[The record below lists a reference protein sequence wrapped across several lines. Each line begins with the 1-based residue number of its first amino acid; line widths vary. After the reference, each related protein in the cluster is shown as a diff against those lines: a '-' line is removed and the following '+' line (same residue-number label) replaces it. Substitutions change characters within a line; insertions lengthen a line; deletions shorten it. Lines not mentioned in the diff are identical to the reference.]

1 MDIDE
6 FEDGVEQ
13 MNHDKFWDTITDTVD
28 VDTKPC
34 MMCGETSK
42 VKMLVHHYLE
52 WQNGGL
58 IDQVCPEMPK
68 ETREMLISGTHPECW
83 EKMFEGNEEDEED
96 LI

>member
-13 MNHDKFWDTITDTVD
+13 LNHDKFWDTITDTVD
-28 VDTKPC
+28 VDTKEC

-58 IDQVCPEMPK
+58 IDRVCPEMPK
-68 ETREMLISGTHPECW
+68 ETREMLISGTHPDCW
-83 EKMFEGNEEDEED
+83 DKMIQDYDEDE
-96 LI
+96 

>member
-13 MNHDKFWDTITDTVD
+13 MNHDKFWDSITDTVD
-28 VDTKPC
+28 VTTNPC
-34 MMCGETSK
+34 IMCGEAST

-52 WQNGGL
+52 WQKGGY

-68 ETREMLISGTHPECW
+68 ETREMLISGTHPDCW
-83 EKMFEGNEEDEED
+83 DKMFQEDEEEEE
-96 LI
+96 